1 MDEVQKPTVVVS
13 KCLGFAPCRYNGAII
28 GNDFVR
34 QMQPHVNFLPV
45 CPEVEIGLGVPRDPV
60 RVVQLE
66 GKNYLLQPAT
76 QADVTEKMVTFAQS
90 YLDALPQV
98 HGFLLKNRSPS
109 CGIKDVKIYGRGGNV
124 LKRDSGFFGGAV
136 QERFPLLPVEDE
148 GRLSNYRLRE
158 HFLTRLY
165 ALFRFSALK
174 AQPTMR
180 DLVQFHAENKL
191 LLMAYS
197 QKELRLLGRIVAN
210 PEKRPAQ
217 MVLADYEAH
226 LLRALDKMPRLASGI
241 NVLMHILGY
250 FKGLS
255 SEEKAYFLDTLQRY
269 RLRKVPLNVPLT
281 LVNSWLIRFGVPY
294 LEQQTFLQPYPEE
307 LFEMSD
313 SGKGRDLR

>member
-1 MDEVQKPTVVVS
+1 MDKASKPTVVVS
-13 KCLGFAPCRYNGAII
+13 KCLGFASCRYNGAII
-28 GNDFVR
+28 ANDFVR
-34 QMQPHVNFLPV
+34 RLQPQVNFLPV
-45 CPEVEIGLGVPRDPV
+45 CPEVEIGLGVPRNPV

-66 GKNYLLQPAT
+66 GERCLLQPAT
-76 QADVTEKMVTFAQS
+76 GADVTKEMTTFAQS
-90 YLDALPQV
+90 YLDALPEV

-109 CGIKDVKIYGRGGNV
+109 CGIKDVKVYGRGGNV
-124 LKRDSGFFGGAV
+124 LQRDSGFFGGAV

-174 AQPTMR
+174 VRPAMR

-191 LLMAYS
+191 LLMAYN
-197 QKELRLLGRIVAN
+197 QKEMRLLGRIVAN
-210 PEKRPAQ
+210 PEKQPPQ
-217 MVLADYEAH
+217 SVLADYEEH
-226 LLRALDKMPRLASGI
+226 LLRALDTLPRLATGI

-255 SEEKAYFLDTLQRY
+255 SDEKAHFLDTLQRY
-269 RLRKVPLNVPLT
+269 RLRKVPLSVPLT
-281 LVNSWLIRFGVPY
+281 LVNSWLIRFGEPY
-294 LEQQTFLQPYPEE
+294 LEQQTFLRPYPEE

-313 SGKGRDLR
+313 SGKGRDF